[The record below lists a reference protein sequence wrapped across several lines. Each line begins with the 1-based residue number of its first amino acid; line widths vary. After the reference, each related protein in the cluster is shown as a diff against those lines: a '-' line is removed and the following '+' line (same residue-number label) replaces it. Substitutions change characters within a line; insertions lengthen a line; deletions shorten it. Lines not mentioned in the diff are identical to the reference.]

1 MPKRRR
7 TVGRKMNGTRSV
19 VNNIVKYKFF
29 QKIQDI
35 DDLL

>member
-1 MPKRRR
+1 MSKRRR
-7 TVGRKMNGTRSV
+7 ILGRKMNKTRSV